1 MFMQKIRHATTKHR
15 TVLIVVVALLAVG
28 LVGSFAVWGAADSP
42 STTNTDNMSTME
54 QIELYESYIA
64 QTLPAEGEQ
73 ITYDTAGSLAGL
85 YMTLYS
91 LYANAYNETV
101 VEDADLGQEYY
112 DKSIDAAAKA
122 AEYYQLQL
130 DNAAEDVVDYV
141 KAGIMGNRAIAL
153 ACTGDGDAAQAVFDE
168 ALALAPNNYDLAT
181 NYLSFVYQNEGL
193 EAAQAYAASYMEIV
207 GEESAFYEQ
216 MQSQIDYIERYEQAM
231 EEFYKELENL
241 QNQSQDGSDGDANT
255 AGDGAATDG
264 GANDNNAADD
274 NAADASGDNAPA
286 DDTAN

>member
-15 TVLIVVVALLAVG
+15 TVLIVIVALLAVG

-42 STTNTDNMSTME
+42 SSTNTDNMSTME

-85 YMTLYS
+85 YMALYS

-101 VEDADLGQEYY
+101 VEDADLGQEYH

-130 DNAAEDVVDYV
+130 DNAAEDVAEYV
-141 KAGIMGNRAIAL
+141 KAGIMGDRAMAL

-216 MQSQIDYIERYEQAM
+216 MQSQIDYIESYDQAM

-241 QNQSQDGSDGDANT
+241 QNQNQSQDGSDADGDTNT
-255 AGDGAATDG
+255 AGDG
-264 GANDNNAADD
+264 GANDD
-274 NAADASGDNAPA
+274 NAADASGDNTPA
-286 DDTAN
+286 DDSAN

>member
-42 STTNTDNMSTME
+42 SSTNTNNMSTME

-101 VEDADLGQEYY
+101 AEDADLGQEYY

-130 DNAAEDVVDYV
+130 DNAAEDIADYV
-141 KAGIMGNRAIAL
+141 KAGIMGDRAMAL
-153 ACTGDGDAAQAVFDE
+153 ACTGDGDAAQAIFDE

-193 EAAQAYAASYMEIV
+193 EAAQAYAASYMEVV
-207 GEESAFYEQ
+207 GEESAFYQQ
-216 MQSQIDYIERYEQAM
+216 MQSQIDYIERVDQAM

-241 QNQSQDGSDGDANT
+241 QNQNQSQDGSDADGDTNT
-255 AGDGAATDG
+255 AGDGTATDG
-264 GANDNNAADD
+264 GTNDDNTADD
-274 NAADASGDNAPA
+274 SGDNAPA
-286 DDTAN
+286 DNSAN